1 MLIIACAKVSI
12 SWCKVTQSLVHKL
25 DVETGNV
32 YFPIGYLQIL
42 FSSSRGDFFY
52 LYTYQHSF
60 IAAINKTDDPK
71 VV

>member
-1 MLIIACAKVSI
+1 MLIIACVKVSI
-12 SWCKVTQSLVHKL
+12 FWCKVIQSLVHKL
-25 DVETGNV
+25 DVETGSV
-32 YFPIGYLQIL
+32 YFPIGSLRIL

-60 IAAINKTDDPK
+60 VAAINKTDDPK